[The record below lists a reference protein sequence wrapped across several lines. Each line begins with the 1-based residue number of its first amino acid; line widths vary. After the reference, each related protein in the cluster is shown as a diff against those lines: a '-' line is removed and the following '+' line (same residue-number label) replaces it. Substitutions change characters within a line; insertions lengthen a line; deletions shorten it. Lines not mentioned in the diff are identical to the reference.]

1 VKFVPLTSTKVP
13 TGPDAGLTKV
23 TVGAGGVEVNRS
35 LELVT
40 LVPPP
45 VVTVTSTVPALAAG
59 EVADIEVA
67 LVTVKVAAVAP
78 KLTALTP
85 VKLVPVMVTGVPPA
99 VGPDIGLTPVTVGG
113 GGGPAT

>member
-1 VKFVPLTSTKVP
+1 V
-13 TGPDAGLTKV
+13 GPEVGLTAV
-23 TVGAGGVEVNRS
+23 TVGTGVEVNRS